1 MQLKKCRNCNS
12 KKISNLFT
20 LGNQSFTGKFPEYP
34 NQIVKKGEINLVIC
48 NKCNLV
54 QLGNRFD
61 LKYLYGPS
69 YGYRTG
75 INQTMTNHVQQITRY
90 LKNKVKLSKGESVL
104 DIASNDGTLLNFYDK
119 NIIKFGID
127 PLVKKYLSNYKK
139 INYKISSFFN
149 YNKVAKKYKKKFKI
163 ITALSV
169 FYDLENPNLFLQG
182 IEKLLDSKGI
192 ALIEIADLYSILKKK
207 MFDTICHEHLEYY
220 STEVLINMFEKN
232 SLKLIDI
239 KENDINGSSKQFYLA
254 KINSNLRV
262 NLKKINNVIKK
273 EKNLKMNKIKTFY
286 NFKNEID
293 KIKLKLINKLNQIK
307 NNNGRIHGYGA
318 STKGNVL
325 LQYFGID
332 NKYLDFIAERNP
344 KKYGCY
350 TPGTKIKIISEK
362 KSRALKPD
370 FYLVLPWHFK
380 EEIIKRESS
389 ALKSG
394 TKFIFPLP
402 NLKIISK

>member
-182 IEKLLDSKGI
+182 VEKLLDSKGI

>member
-20 LGNQSFTGKFPEYP
+20 LGNQSYTGKFPEYP

-139 INYKISSFFN
+139 INHKISSFFN
-149 YNKVAKKYKKKFKI
+149 YNKVTKKYKKKFKI

-220 STEVLINMFEKN
+220 STEVLINMFKKN
-232 SLKLIDI
+232 RLKLIDI

-254 KINSNLRV
+254 KINSSLRV

-273 EKNLKMNKIKTFY
+273 EKTLKMNKINTFY

-307 NNNGRIHGYGA
+307 NSNGRIHGYGA

-332 NKYLDFIAERNP
+332 KKYIDYIAERNS
-344 KKYGCY
+344 KKYNHF

-362 KSRALKPD
+362 KSRSLRPD
-370 FYLVLPWHFK
+370 YYLVLPWHFQK
-380 EEIIKRESS
+380 EIIKRESRTI
-389 ALKSG
+389 KNG
-394 TKFIFPLP
+394 IKFIFPLP
-402 NLKIISK
+402 NIKVF

>member
-20 LGNQSFTGKFPEYP
+20 LGNQSYTGKFPEYP

-139 INYKISSFFN
+139 INYKISNFFN

-207 MFDTICHEHLEYY
+207 MFDAICHEHLEYY
-220 STEVLINMFEKN
+220 STEVLINMFKKN
-232 SLKLIDI
+232 RLKLIDI

-254 KINSNLRV
+254 KINSSLRV

-389 ALKSG
+389 TLKSG
-394 TKFIFPLP
+394 TKLIFPLP

>member
-1 MQLKKCRNCNS
+1 
-12 KKISNLFT
+12 
-20 LGNQSFTGKFPEYP
+20 
-34 NQIVKKGEINLVIC
+34 
-48 NKCNLV
+48 
-54 QLGNRFD
+54 
-61 LKYLYGPS
+61 
-69 YGYRTG
+69 
-75 INQTMTNHVQQITRY
+75 
-90 LKNKVKLSKGESVL
+90 
-104 DIASNDGTLLNFYDK
+104 
-119 NIIKFGID
+119 
-127 PLVKKYLSNYKK
+127 
-139 INYKISSFFN
+139 
-149 YNKVAKKYKKKFKI
+149 
-163 ITALSV
+163 
-169 FYDLENPNLFLQG
+169 
-182 IEKLLDSKGI
+182 
-192 ALIEIADLYSILKKK
+192 

-220 STEVLINMFEKN
+220 STKVLINMFEKN
-232 SLKLIDI
+232 RLKLIDI

-254 KINSNLRV
+254 KINSSLRV

-389 ALKSG
+389 TLKSG
-394 TKFIFPLP
+394 TKLIFPLP

>member
-1 MQLKKCRNCNS
+1 VQLKKCRNCNS

-380 EEIIKRESS
+380 KEIIKRESS